1 MRYVILVIMLFS
13 GICKEEWKGML
24 KYFFIQE
31 NTIFIWDVSI
41 QSYLEYFLH

>member
-1 MRYVILVIMLFS
+1 MRCVILVLMLFL
-13 GICKEEWKGML
+13 GVRKEEWKGRL
-24 KYFFIQE
+24 KYFYIQE